1 MTIAYWC
8 VLVVILLPYV
18 WFGFF
23 AGRVGAAR
31 DNNQP
36 RAVMASAEGPAL
48 RALGAHQNSF
58 EASIGFI
65 AAVIV
70 AELAHAPQSR
80 IDLLALIFV
89 AARIAYGVL
98 YLAGLG
104 ALRSLAFFVGL
115 LCTIGLFVISA
126 MGGGA
131 AS

>member
-8 VLVVILLPYV
+8 VLAVILLPYV

-23 AGRVGAAR
+23 AGRVGGAR

-36 RAVMASAEGPAL
+36 RAVLASAEGVAL

-65 AAVIV
+65 AAVII
-70 AELAHAPQSR
+70 AHLAHAPQAR
-80 IDLLALIFV
+80 IDVLALIFV
-89 AARIAYGVL
+89 AARILHGVF

-104 ALRSLAFFVGL
+104 ALRSLAFGIGMV
-115 LCTIGLFVISA
+115 CTIGLFVISA
-126 MGGGA
+126 M
-131 AS
+131 

>member
-23 AGRVGAAR
+23 AGRVGTAR

-36 RAVMASAEGPAL
+36 RAVLASAEGVAL

-65 AAVIV
+65 AGVII
-70 AELAHAPQSR
+70 AHLAHAPQAR
-80 IDLLALIFV
+80 IDVLALVFV
-89 AARIAYGVL
+89 AARILHGVF

-104 ALRSLAFFVGL
+104 PLRSLAFGVGMA
-115 LCTIGLFVISA
+115 CTIGLFVISA
-126 MGGGA
+126 I
-131 AS
+131 

>member
-18 WFGFF
+18 WFGVF

-31 DNNQP
+31 NNNQP
-36 RAVMASAEGPAL
+36 RAVMASAEGAAQ

-58 EASIGFI
+58 EASIGFVAGVII
-65 AAVIV
+65 AHS
-70 AELAHAPQSR
+70 AHAPQGR

-89 AARIAYGVL
+89 AARILYGVF

-104 ALRSLAFFVGL
+104 ALRSLAFGVGMA
-115 LCTIGLFVISA
+115 CTIGLFVISA
-126 MGGGA
+126 L
-131 AS
+131 